1 MIAFRRISILLIN
14 AVILALLAR
23 VVFFGHTSNALGAFG
38 IASFIAV
45 FIFNIYALILYKFFW
60 ENPRKLWYLEA
71 AYLLLLLLPALLLIN
86 IIR

>member
-1 MIAFRRISILLIN
+1 MIAFRRISIVLVN

-23 VVFFGHTSNALGAFG
+23 VTFFTGHKSDLGSFG
-38 IASFIAV
+38 VASFIAL

-71 AYLLLLLLPALLLIN
+71 VYAVLLVLPALLIIN
-86 IIR
+86 LLR